1 MLSIFRNS
9 PGSTARPQRLQSVSF
24 MLSAF
29 NLNHNSYSG
38 AIYSICPSLHV
49 DYLQLYKLCTAIAA
63 EFLDVTR
70 VPVHAFLCSF

>member
-1 MLSIFRNS
+1 MLYIFRNS
-9 PGSTARPQRLQSVSF
+9 PGSTVRPQRLQSVSLTF
-24 MLSAF
+24 SAL
-29 NLNHNSYSG
+29 NLNHNSYRG
-38 AIYSICPSLHV
+38 ALYSICPSLHV